1 MVHSKPIVRSHDR
14 LKKGVNRDPRG
25 ERFHLQGAR
34 WRFPKDLELSEVEA
48 RIGRIKELWKDL
60 ERIFETAVY
69 VDISTAAERDSLVL
83 EDTVAHIQVAQRK
96 ATFDIRGELSLPI
109 QSNIT

>member
-1 MVHSKPIVRSHDR
+1 M
-14 LKKGVNRDPRG
+14 
-25 ERFHLQGAR
+25 
-34 WRFPKDLELSEVEA
+34 SEVEA
-48 RIGRIKELWKDL
+48 RIDRIKELWKDL

-96 ATFDIRGELSLPI
+96 ATFNIRGELSLPI